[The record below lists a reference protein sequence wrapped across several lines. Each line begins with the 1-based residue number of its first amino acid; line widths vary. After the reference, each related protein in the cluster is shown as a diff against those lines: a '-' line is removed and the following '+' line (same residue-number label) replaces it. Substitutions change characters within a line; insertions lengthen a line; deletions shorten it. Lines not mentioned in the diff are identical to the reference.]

1 MSVSR
6 DDVLDVIATESL
18 VERSALTPEAT
29 LESLGIQSLDIISVV
44 FALEDKFGIVLEQSE
59 FEGVTT
65 VEQLVD
71 IIVAKANAA
80 PDSPAAG
87 QPAPAAKT

>member
-6 DDVLDVIATESL
+6 DSVLDIIAEESL
-18 VERSALTPEAT
+18 VERAKLTPEAT

-59 FEGVTT
+59 FEGVVT
-65 VEQLVD
+65 VDQLVD

-80 PDSPAAG
+80 QEGAAE
-87 QPAPAAKT
+87 AKA

>member
-6 DDVLDVIATESL
+6 DSVLDIIAEELL
-18 VERSALTPEAT
+18 VEKAKLTPDAT

-59 FEGVTT
+59 FEGVVT

-80 PDSPAAG
+80 QEGSAE
-87 QPAPAAKT
+87 AKA